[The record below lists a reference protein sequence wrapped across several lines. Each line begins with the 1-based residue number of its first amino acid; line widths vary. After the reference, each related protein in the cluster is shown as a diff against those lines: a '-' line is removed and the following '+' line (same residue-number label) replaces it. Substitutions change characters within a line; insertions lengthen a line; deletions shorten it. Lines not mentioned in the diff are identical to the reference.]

1 MKKEIMLLISIVLS
15 LSVVLFPA
23 IYQGKKL
30 DEKHYTAE
38 IQKEDSPN
46 IYKVDVVFVG
56 RAANL
61 CFAVNQVLPVEAND
75 NVLMTLYL
83 EKAEIEDPEKIKL
96 KQVKPPPI
104 IDDSKPEDW
113 EATDFW
119 YLKLDKNS
127 LK

>member
-1 MKKEIMLLISIVLS
+1 MRKYAILFSIVFIGFFMA
-15 LSVVLFPA
+15 LFPA
-23 IYQGKKL
+23 VYQGKKL
-30 DEKHYTAE
+30 DEKHFPAE
-38 IQKEDSPN
+38 IQKEDSLN

-61 CFAVNQVLPVEAND
+61 CFAVNQVLPVEAN
-75 NVLMTLYL
+75 NNLYMTLYL

-104 IDDSKPEDW
+104 MDDGKPEDW
-113 EATDFW
+113 EAEAYW
-119 YLKLDKNS
+119 HLKLDKNS